1 MNTQNDSKII
11 TLGDYICSVVKQ
23 ETPLQESE
31 TNPNDYKV
39 YPEYPVDSD
48 YKRNPYS
55 NV

>member
-1 MNTQNDSKII
+1 MNTQPKIV
-11 TLGDYICSVVKQ
+11 TLGDYIRSIAEKEQ
-23 ETPLQESE
+23 PLQEPE
-31 TNPNDYKV
+31 INPNDYKV

>member
-1 MNTQNDSKII
+1 MDAQSNLKII
-11 TLGDYICSVVKQ
+11 TLGDYIHSIAEKEQ
-23 ETPLQESE
+23 PLQEPE
-31 TNPNDYKV
+31 INPNDYKV